1 MSTLLKIGV
10 IAMLIVI
17 GPVMYVVSRGH
28 SLTIAFGK
36 INVGDSAQTV
46 VATMGPP
53 QTQARTNLSL
63 HGDTEY
69 RYSVWP
75 VPQLWVV
82 SLKDGKVVEKAEMQS
97 P

>member
-1 MSTLLKIGV
+1 MSNALKIGIFLFIIV
-10 IAMLIVI
+10 LGPAMFI
-17 GPVMYVVSRGH
+17 VSRGY
-28 SLTIAFGK
+28 SLGIALDK
-36 INVGDSAQTV
+36 VNVGDSAETV
-46 VATMGPP
+46 VARMGPP
-53 QTQARTNLSL
+53 QREEHTNLFL

-82 SLKDGKVVEKAEMQS
+82 SLKDGKVVEKAKMRA

>member
-1 MSTLLKIGV
+1 MSNALKIGILV
-10 IAMLIVI
+10 FIVLLGPAMFI
-17 GPVMYVVSRGH
+17 VSRGY
-28 SLTIAFGK
+28 SLGIALDK
-36 INVGDSAQTV
+36 INVGDSAETV
-46 VATMGPP
+46 VATMGQP
-53 QTQARTNLSL
+53 QSQVRTNLAL

-82 SLKDGKVVEKAEMQS
+82 SLKDGKVVEKAKMRA